1 MIIFK
6 KIKWKNFLSTGN
18 IFTTIDLTKN
28 KTTLIVG
35 ENGAGKSTLL
45 DAITFALFGKSFRK
59 INKPQLMNSI
69 TNSNLVVEIDFS
81 ISNTEYKIIRG
92 MKPTVFEIY
101 KNGSL
106 MNQSSDSRD
115 YQNILE
121 RQILKINYKSFCQ
134 VVILGSATFLPFM
147 QLSTP
152 QRREIIENLLDLEIF
167 TTMNTLLKDKVT
179 ENKEDIASVLNKK
192 TLIEEKIKLIK
203 ENILYRAS
211 DNNLLIQEKKTTIE
225 DTRAKIKD
233 HTTTLDSVSSEIK
246 KRLDLIK
253 DETKLSKK
261 EKTLNE
267 YKIKIISNKERV
279 EEEIKFFDENDDCP
293 TCKQKIDDA
302 FKNESITEKKQKIK
316 DFVDALE
323 KLEEQLTT
331 VEDSIKKINTEK
343 KNINTLRLEESQN
356 TTKIKSLE
364 DYIQN
369 LEKEIK
375 KLSDR
380 KDDDQ
385 TEKIEQYE
393 NELKEVET
401 TYNELI
407 KNKNTLSACSTL
419 LKDNGI
425 KSRIIQKYIP
435 IINTLINKYLTNLNF
450 FVKFELDEEF
460 NEKIK
465 SRHRDEFSYSS
476 FSEGERMRINLA
488 ILFAWRE
495 ISRMRNSIN
504 TNILIM
510 DEVFDSSL
518 DVNATDEFL
527 KLINAQDEKSNIFV
541 ISHKTEQ
548 LNDKFEK
555 IIRFKKIKNFSRIQ
569 TKEKT

>member
-18 IFTTIDLTKN
+18 IFTTVDLTKN

-35 ENGAGKSTLL
+35 ENGAGKSTIL

-59 INKPQLMNSI
+59 INKPQLLNSI
-69 TNSNLVVEIDFS
+69 TNSNLVVELEFN
-81 ISNTEYKIIRG
+81 ISNIQYKIIRG

-101 KNGSL
+101 KDNVL

-121 RQILKINYKSFCQ
+121 KQILKINYKSFCQ

-147 QLSTP
+147 QLTTP

-167 TTMNTLLKDKVT
+167 TTMNTLLKDKIL
-179 ENKEDIASVLNKK
+179 ENKETIAEVLNRKS
-192 TLIEEKIKLIK
+192 LIEEKIKLTK
-203 ENILYRAS
+203 ENIIYRKT
-211 DNNLLIQEKKTTIE
+211 DDDQIIEEKKNVIKETN
-225 DTRAKIKD
+225 DKINSLRQQLPQIILQRK
-233 HTTTLDSVSSEIK
+233 EIDRK
-246 KRLDLIK
+246 IK
-253 DETKLSKK
+253 DETKYTKK
-261 EKTLNE
+261 DKTLNQF
-267 YKIKIISNKERV
+267 KIKIENNV
-279 EEEIKFFDENDDCP
+279 DNLQNEIKFFDSNDNCP
-293 TCKQKIDDA
+293 TCKQKIDDI
-302 FKNESITEKKQKIK
+302 FKTETITDKKLKIQEYQEGLVKLQKEIDDNNVNIKEINSTKKQ
-316 DFVDALE
+316 L
-323 KLEEQLTT
+323 Q
-331 VEDSIKKINTEK
+331 
-343 KNINTLRLEESQN
+343 TLILEESEIH
-356 TTKIKSLE
+356 TKIESLE
-364 DYIQN
+364 DYITSIQ
-369 LEKEIK
+369 KEIT
-375 KLSDR
+375 KLSN
-380 KDDDQ
+380 KSTQDQ
-385 TEKIEQYE
+385 DNKIQEYE
-393 NELKEVET
+393 IQLKIIEGE
-401 TYNELI
+401 YNELI
-407 KNKNTLSACSTL
+407 KRKNVLMASSTL

-425 KSRIIQKYIP
+425 KSRIIKKYIP
-435 IINTLINKYLTNLNF
+435 IINTLINKYLTSLNF

-510 DEVFDSSL
+510 DEIFDSSL

-541 ISHKTEQ
+541 ISHKTDQ
-548 LNDKFEK
+548 LNDKFQN
-555 IIRFKKIKNFSRIQ
+555 IIRFKKVKNFSRIQ
-569 TKEKT
+569 TKGIT